1 VGPCLA
7 VVNFDAVCHGNG
19 RRRDWIDC
27 RDKLPAGWGQ
37 GVGLGVRRRDDES

>member
-7 VVNFDAVCHGNG
+7 VVSFDAVCHGNG

-27 RDKLPAGWGQ
+27 REAPAGWG
-37 GVGLGVRRRDDES
+37 GG